1 MHRPDP
7 YAMAEEM
14 GHSLLAEWRAYYNMK
29 REIRLQDAAA
39 ARAEAGVSGRR
50 GGR

>member
-14 GHSLLAEWRAYYNMK
+14 GNSLLAEWRAYFEKK
-29 REIRLQDAAA
+29 REAMLQEQAAS
-39 ARAEAGVSGRR
+39 RAEAGLNQPRR
-50 GGR
+50 R